1 MWDFL
6 TKKCGIFGI
15 EGGTKS
21 WDFQH
26 RGGDFHPLTSG
37 HTVNAL
43 NVKSNQ
49 GRTSNFEISIFI
61 FKFLQEK
68 SNYMERFQEFKEV
81 ISGQISLVIL
91 FFGSSSWMSV
101 SLSRVMKR

>member
-1 MWDFL
+1 MTW
-6 TKKCGIFGI
+6 
-15 EGGTKS
+15 
-21 WDFQH
+21 
-26 RGGDFHPLTSG
+26 
-37 HTVNAL
+37 AL
-43 NVKSNQ
+43 LLGPGCRLGLCVILQPAKRAKRQVKSNQ

-101 SLSRVMKR
+101 SLSRAMKR